1 MPSSFLYGKQ
11 ETPHSGTGE
20 GLINPLPGE
29 IKEVSE
35 IYKFI

>member
-11 ETPHSGTGE
+11 ETPYSGTGR
-20 GLINPLPGE
+20 GLINPLAGE

-35 IYKFI
+35 IYNFI

>member
-11 ETPHSGTGE
+11 ETPHSGTGR
-20 GLINPLPGE
+20 GLINPLAGE

-35 IYKFI
+35 IYNFI